1 MSKYRNLRNGILFI
15 SPWIIGFL
23 AFVLY
28 PVSKSLYYS
37 FTSYNMLSA
46 PQFIGFGNYTAL
58 LHDQSFWIA
67 MADTGYMIVIGL
79 SFVTVA
85 ALSLALLLNNTKL
98 KGVSVARVLIF
109 IPLLVPV
116 VVLSILWIWIFQP
129 GQGVIDGL
137 LHLAFGISGPAWLAS
152 PYWTKPAFILMSV
165 WGSGNMV
172 LIYLAGLQDISPSL
186 YEAASL
192 DGASSWKKIRYI
204 TLPLLRPVILFNII
218 TGMIG
223 MFQFFAQAYIMTDGG
238 PAQSSLFYSLY
249 LYLNAFSYFK
259 MGYASA
265 MAWILLLIA
274 LALTILILKLGRGF
288 TSEASD

>member
-1 MSKYRNLRNGILFI
+1 METSEAVLLPTSIGSWSFHQLFASGQMNLFGYLQALKYRYHLRAADIWSGMIERRDDD
-15 SPWIIGFL
+15 
-23 AFVLY
+23 Y
-28 PVSKSLYYS
+28 VS
-37 FTSYNMLSA
+37 M
-46 PQFIGFGNYTAL
+46 
-58 LHDQSFWIA
+58 
-67 MADTGYMIVIGL
+67 
-79 SFVTVA
+79 
-85 ALSLALLLNNTKL
+85 
-98 KGVSVARVLIF
+98 VARVLQEEQIAVCH
-109 IPLLVPV
+109 IAA
-116 VVLSILWIWIFQP
+116 
-129 GQGVIDGL
+129 D
-137 LHLAFGISGPAWLAS
+137 
-152 PYWTKPAFILMSV
+152 
-165 WGSGNMV
+165 
-172 LIYLAGLQDISPSL
+172 
-186 YEAASL
+186 EARA
-192 DGASSWKKIRYI
+192 WKKIRYI

>member
-1 MSKYRNLRNGILFI
+1 MSRWRNLRNGLLFI
-15 SPWIIGFL
+15 LPWIIGFL
-23 AFVLY
+23 AFILY
-28 PVSKSLYYS
+28 PVAKSFYYS
-37 FTSYNMLSA
+37 LTSFNMLSA
-46 PQFIGFGNYTAL
+46 PQWVGLGNYISL
-58 LHDQSFWIA
+58 FHDQNFWIA
-67 MADTGYMIVIGL
+67 LADTGYMIVIGL

-85 ALSLALLLNNTKL
+85 ALGMAFLLNNPRI
-98 KGVSVARVLIF
+98 KGTSVVRVMIF

-116 VVLSILWIWIFQP
+116 VVLSILWIWILQP

-137 LHLAFGISGPAWLAS
+137 LHLVGLPGPAWLAS
-152 PYWTKPAFILMSV
+152 PYWTKPAFILMSI

-192 DGASSWKKIRYI
+192 DGAGAWKKIRYV

-223 MFQFFAQAYIMTDGG
+223 MFQYFAQAYIMTDGG
-238 PAQSSLFYSLY
+238 PAQSSMFYSLY

-274 LALTILILKLGRGF
+274 LALTIAILVFAKGF
-288 TSEASD
+288 TSENAG

>member
-1 MSKYRNLRNGILFI
+1 MGKFRNFRNGILFI

-23 AFVLY
+23 AFILY
-28 PVSKSLYYS
+28 PVGKSLYYS
-37 FTSYNMLSA
+37 FTSYNMLSQ
-46 PQFIGFGNYTAL
+46 PQWIGLGNYTAL

-79 SFVTVA
+79 SFVSVA
-85 ALSLALLLNNTKL
+85 ALSMALLLNNPKL

-137 LHLAFGISGPAWLAS
+137 LHLVGISGPAWLAS

-172 LIYLAGLQDISPSL
+172 LIYLAGMQDISPSL

-192 DGASSWKKIRYI
+192 DGAGSWKKIRYI

-223 MFQFFAQAYIMTDGG
+223 MFQYFAQAYIMTDGG

-274 LALTILILKLGRGF
+274 LALTILILKFGRGF
-288 TSEASD
+288 TSEAGD